1 MSKIFQKLK
10 LVKKIEANYQ
20 NFHKNLQTREKNK
33 KIKIIP
39 EDKCVYALWV
49 L

>member
-20 NFHKNLQTREKNK
+20 NFHKTSKQLEKRIKNENNGK
-33 KIKIIP
+33 K
-39 EDKCVYALWV
+39 
-49 L
+49 